1 MLVWVYERALQ
12 KIILCLILKFCV
24 LNYTALYSVLQNNAQ
39 ILEIP
44 DDSACSLSVA
54 RSTRNANLWLFW
66 VKRAIYCYR
75 ANRVKNSRW
84 SWWYH
89 LKVNWL
95 TIILNKS
102 MISRSCGRNYSKGR
116 IVGLYPAAKR
126 QMLQYYTVYLT
137 SYWYGRS
144 SSEQLTC
151 WSSVRTFQTLN
162 KRAISQDTKRRTFL
176 CKLYSQY

>member
-1 MLVWVYERALQ
+1 MEEV
-12 KIILCLILKFCV
+12 
-24 LNYTALYSVLQNNAQ
+24 NT
-39 ILEIP
+39 
-44 DDSACSLSVA
+44 
-54 RSTRNANLWLFW
+54 NLWLFW
-66 VKRAIYCYR
+66 VKCTIYCYC
-75 ANRVKNSRW
+75 ANTVKNSRW

-151 WSSVRTFQTLN
+151 WSSVRTFQTLK
-162 KRAISQDTKRRTFL
+162 KRAITRHKKTYFFEQALQPIINGNTSLPMSYYMMWDYTMTNHNNTLVWFDIML
-176 CKLYSQY
+176 

>member
-1 MLVWVYERALQ
+1 MLLELAATVVHLVQRSLFVLVVRYDTNNC
-12 KIILCLILKFCV
+12 ILSPLIADV
-24 LNYTALYSVLQNNAQ
+24 
-39 ILEIP
+39 
-44 DDSACSLSVA
+44 
-54 RSTRNANLWLFW
+54 
-66 VKRAIYCYR
+66 VKRVESS
-75 ANRVKNSRW
+75 RVSQINPNPKSVTTCFP
-84 SWWYH
+84 

-102 MISRSCGRNYSKGR
+102 MISRSCGRKYSKGR

-137 SYWYGRS
+137 SYWYSRS

-151 WSSVRTFQTLN
+151 CSAVSGHFKHTKNEL
-162 KRAISQDTKRRTFL
+162 SQDTKRRTFL